1 MNEDGLLDPVDEA
14 EDQWILA
21 RDGSGDRLRDAVHA
35 VGDVLAT
42 RQIVWP
48 AARDGRLIPP
58 PEDHVVDALV
68 RRSLIY
74 GESPEWDA
82 VWDLRPRASTV
93 ILADGLSST
102 CDVCRARP
110 ARYDGHL
117 AARRDFSAWLCPWC
131 YQRRSTLRL
140 GLAEGQFVMR
150 YSEVSAAVWQRYVH
164 ACDIWRDRGAPVSST
179 DLRDQA
185 VDDPEPLGPPFGYDN
200 EPITGDIGQSFIRTV
215 SLASVRSD
223 PTKGLFP
230 ENLSMEEDGFVYWS
244 RGHPADGVTQ
254 NVIFGSSAAAE
265 LDQCVEQLIGKAGVR
280 ERALPG
286 EVRFVVAQHVA
297 KVLLEGLRASKAIGR
312 LDSSI
317 KEHLGP
323 TIVVAPVS
331 GVSWDGPPAKFGDH
345 FLIGVLGP
353 EFQEALDEMSQCY
366 GVATFRPEGGPR
378 WTEDYEHLLEH
389 PESYPEIEPFH
400 PTTVAQAVDSTA
412 SVAIEL
418 MMQKV
423 QALFGAIESTR
434 ALQEPDERG
443 GPKLVVSGD
452 ETNGEEPWDEGTKIF
467 TLERAGAHERDYGI
481 WHLGDPILMDELSC
495 RSAPITRVVAEW
507 LPTDAS
513 PAKLSARIAACAK
526 QFNAADEARDVNF
539 TALHVAAA
547 MEALLVRPEEE
558 KAETLARRVGRIL
571 AVEHDGRAAIA
582 SEVKRLYRLR
592 SDAAHLGL
600 STVALADRAAVI
612 QSFERRLPQ
621 LLEAGAKACASG
633 LTVDSWFD
641 QIDLDDE
648 EASTV

>member
-14 EDQWILA
+14 EDRWIWTQE
-21 RDGSGDRLRDAVHA
+21 GSGDRLRDAVHA

-42 RQIVWP
+42 RHIVWP
-48 AARDGRLIPP
+48 AVRDGRLVPP
-58 PEDHVVDALV
+58 PDEHVLDALV

-93 ILADGLSST
+93 IFSDGLT
-102 CDVCRARP
+102 NRCDLCGARP
-110 ARYDGHL
+110 ARYDGRI
-117 AARRDFSAWLCPWC
+117 AARRDFPAWLCPWC

-150 YSEVSAAVWQRYVH
+150 YSEIGDAVWQRY
-164 ACDIWRDRGAPVSST
+164 ARARDIWRERGAPVSTT
-179 DLRDQA
+179 DLRDHA
-185 VDDPEPLGPPFGYDN
+185 VDDPESLGPPFGYAA
-200 EPITGDIGQSFIRTV
+200 EPIPGDVGHSFIRAV
-215 SLASVRSD
+215 SLASVRAD
-223 PTKGLFP
+223 PTSGLFP
-230 ENLSMEEDGFVYWS
+230 ENLSVEEDGFLYWS
-244 RGHPADGVTQ
+244 QGHPADGITQ
-254 NVIFGSSAAAE
+254 NVMFGPSAAAE
-265 LDQCVEQLIGKAGVR
+265 LDQCVELLVGKAGVR

-312 LDSSI
+312 LESSI

-331 GVSWDGPPAKFGDH
+331 GVTWDGPPAKFGDQ

-353 EFQEALDEMSQCY
+353 EFHEALDEMSHFH
-366 GVATFRPEGGPR
+366 GVATFRLEGGPR
-378 WTEDYEHLLEH
+378 WTEDYEHLLED
-389 PESYPEIEPFH
+389 PESYSEIAPFH

-418 MMQKV
+418 VLQKI

-434 ALQEPDERG
+434 ARQEPNPRG
-443 GPKLVVSGD
+443 GPKLVISGG
-452 ETNGEEPWDEGTKIF
+452 ESNGDDPWDEGTTIF
-467 TLERAGAHERDYGI
+467 TLERGGVHERDYGI
-481 WHLGDPILMDELSC
+481 WHLGDPIHMDESSC
-495 RSAPITRVVAEW
+495 RSAPVTRVVAEW

-547 MEALLVRPEEE
+547 MEALLVRPDEE
-558 KAETLARRVGRIL
+558 KAETLARRVSRIL
-571 AVEHDGRAAIA
+571 AAEDDGRAAIA

-600 STVALADRAAVI
+600 STVALADRAAMI
-612 QSFERRLPQ
+612 ESFQRRLPQ
-621 LLEAGAKACASG
+621 LLEVAAEACDSG
-633 LTVDSWFD
+633 LTVHSWLD
-641 QIDLDDE
+641 QLDLDDDDG
-648 EASTV
+648 STA